1 MKFKAFTRSVQGSSA
16 SRRLR
21 RAGKVPAIL
30 YGGGAETELIALDH
44 NQIFHDLEKDAFYAS
59 ILDMKLEDKDV
70 KVLLRSVQ
78 WHPYK
83 PEVLH
88 LDFQRVR
95 DDVEITTRVPLNF
108 MNAEESEAVRVHDQ
122 VVSQLLN
129 DLEIT
134 CLPAYLP
141 AAIDVD
147 LSGLEENQTITLEDI
162 ELPEGVSYAGASTD
176 PNPALATALSAHI
189 ELEEEVDELED
200 EVEPELVDADEAEE
214 GDEEEEEE

>member
-1 MKFKAFTRSVQGSSA
+1 M
-16 SRRLR
+16 
-21 RAGKVPAIL
+21 
-30 YGGGAETELIALDH
+30 
-44 NQIFHDLEKDAFYAS
+44 
-59 ILDMKLEDKDV
+59 
-70 KVLLRSVQ
+70 
-78 WHPYK
+78 
-83 PEVLH
+83 
-88 LDFQRVR
+88 
-95 DDVEITTRVPLNF
+95 NF

-176 PNPALATALSAHI
+176 PNPALATALSARV
-189 ELEEEVDELED
+189 ELEEEVDAPEG
-200 EVEPELVDADEAEE
+200 EPEPVDADEA
-214 GDEEEEEE
+214 GGSDGEEEYCRRR